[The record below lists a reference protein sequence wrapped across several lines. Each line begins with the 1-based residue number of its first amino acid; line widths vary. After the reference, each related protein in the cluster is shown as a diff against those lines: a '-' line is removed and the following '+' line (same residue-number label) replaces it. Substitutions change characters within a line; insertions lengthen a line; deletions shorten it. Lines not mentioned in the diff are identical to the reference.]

1 MYSWDKGV
9 CKHSCVS
16 YHFSRV
22 SWSRN
27 AVFLFDFKL
36 ELKVSETTHF
46 WWPVSN
52 DFVWVEEGV
61 AFVEVYTY
69 RT

>member
-1 MYSWDKGV
+1 MLASSCIMYSWDKGV

-16 YHFSRV
+16 HHFSRV
-22 SWSRN
+22 SKSRN

-46 WWPVSN
+46 
-52 DFVWVEEGV
+52 
-61 AFVEVYTY
+61 
-69 RT
+69 

>member
-1 MYSWDKGV
+1 MLASLCIMYSWDKGV

-16 YHFSRV
+16 HHYSRV
-22 SWSRN
+22 SKSRN

-46 WWPVSN
+46 
-52 DFVWVEEGV
+52 
-61 AFVEVYTY
+61 
-69 RT
+69 